1 MTALGKPTLTD
12 KNTHFASVASYG
24 TDEGWWL
31 KIPFLTF
38 KQELHF
44 ILNNEDEEL
53 PAPEDRRQRILS
65 PGMKFRST
73 GGAADAFMSASAP
86 KRLVDLLD
94 GGSKYNFTKHFIN
107 DYRY

>member
-1 MTALGKPTLTD
+1 
-12 KNTHFASVASYG
+12 
-24 TDEGWWL
+24 
-31 KIPFLTF
+31 
-38 KQELHF
+38 
-44 ILNNEDEEL
+44 
-53 PAPEDRRQRILS
+53 
-65 PGMKFRST
+65 MKFRST